1 MSLILL
7 SSLLYHIGEE
17 REREAAATD
26 FTITCVLVAVF
37 CVVLLFM
44 WHQADDDIRHGR

>member
-1 MSLILL
+1 
-7 SSLLYHIGEE
+7 
-17 REREAAATD
+17 
-26 FTITCVLVAVF
+26 LVAVF